1 MNNELSEYLD
11 GERELEEL
19 SPEAQAEAEAWRRL
33 TGEMKA
39 DEPRQAPVWMEN
51 AVMSQIALADAPKE
65 NFLGWLLRPRTIRL
79 SPLSSL
85 AMAAAAVAVIALL
98 PNGGS
103 QAPQPGPGAVAV
115 TEILVEFSLEAPG
128 ATTVAVA
135 GDFSGWESEF
145 VLDDADG
152 DGIWTGRI
160 PIEPGVHQY
169 MFVINGTDWVTDP
182 RAQRYSDDGFGNRN
196 AVLAVSPPPVL

>member
-1 MNNELSEYLD
+1 MSE
-11 GERELEEL
+11 
-19 SPEAQAEAEAWRRL
+19 
-33 TGEMKA
+33 
-39 DEPRQAPVWMEN
+39 
-51 AVMSQIALADAPKE
+51 IALTSVPKE
-65 NFLGWLLRPRTIRL
+65 SVFDWLLRPRTIRL
-79 SPLSSL
+79 SPLTSL
-85 AMAAAAVAVIALL
+85 AMAAAAVAVFVLL
-98 PNGGS
+98 PN
-103 QAPQPGPGAVAV
+103 QPPDAPQLGPVAV

-135 GDFSGWESEF
+135 GDFSGWESDF

-160 PIEPGVHQY
+160 PITPGVHQY

-196 AVLAVSPPPVL
+196 AILAVTHPASL

>member
-1 MNNELSEYLD
+1 MNDELNEYLD
-11 GERELEEL
+11 GGRELEEL
-19 SPEAQAEAEAWRRL
+19 SPDAQAEADAWRRL
-33 TGEMKA
+33 TGELKA
-39 DEPRQAPVWMEN
+39 DAPRQAPAWMEN

-65 NFLGWLLRPRTIRL
+65 SLFGWLLRPRTIRL
-79 SPLSSL
+79 SPLTSL
-85 AMAAAAVAVIALL
+85 AMAAAAVVVFVML
-98 PNGGS
+98 PNRTPVES
-103 QAPQPGPGAVAV
+103 PIGPVAV

-135 GDFSGWESEF
+135 GDFSGWESDF
-145 VLDDADG
+145 VLDDANG

-160 PIEPGVHQY
+160 PITPGVHKY

-196 AVLAVSPPPVL
+196 AVLAVAPPASL